1 MDLKQIK
8 NLVKLV
14 EDAEI
19 SHLCVEQDGLK
30 IEVKKET
37 QAVQVQVPAPAPAV
51 IPTPADVSVSPIQDQ
66 APAAERQFT
75 EIKAEM
81 VGTFYASPNPESDPF
96 VRVGSRIK
104 SGDIIYI
111 IEAMKLFNEVESE
124 WNGTIQE
131 ICVKNGES
139 VEFGQTLFKISQD

>member
-8 NLVKLV
+8 NLVQLV
-14 EDAEI
+14 EDAKI

-30 IEVKKET
+30 IEVKKEA
-37 QAVQVQVPAPAPAV
+37 QAVQVQVPAHAPSV
-51 IPTPADVSVSPIQDQ
+51 IPTPAALSVSPNQNQ
-66 APAAERQFT
+66 TASFELQLT

-81 VGTFYASPNPESDPF
+81 VGTFYASPNPESEPF

-104 SGDIIYI
+104 PGDIIYV